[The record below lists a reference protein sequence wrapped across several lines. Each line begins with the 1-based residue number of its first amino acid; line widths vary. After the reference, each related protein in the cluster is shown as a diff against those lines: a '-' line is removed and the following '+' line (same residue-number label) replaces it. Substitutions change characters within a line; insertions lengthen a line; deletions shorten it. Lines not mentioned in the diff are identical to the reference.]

1 MVNMSNWNV
10 FGVVYVRYLEY
21 LWTGGLERKGGA
33 TTTGDR
39 TASFGPIR
47 KKIDKKAE
55 YPSKNR
61 NSFNLVKK
69 YSIYRAC
76 TTIKYAI
83 VHCSSRFKRFMQI

>member
-61 NSFNLVKK
+61 NSFN
-69 YSIYRAC
+69 R
-76 TTIKYAI
+76 
-83 VHCSSRFKRFMQI
+83 SR